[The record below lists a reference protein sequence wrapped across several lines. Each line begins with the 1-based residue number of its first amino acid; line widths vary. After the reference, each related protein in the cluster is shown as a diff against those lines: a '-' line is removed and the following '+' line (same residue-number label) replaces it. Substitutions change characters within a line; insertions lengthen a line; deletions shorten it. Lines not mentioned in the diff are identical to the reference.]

1 MSPKV
6 QQRDATSRED
16 LVTTSCDM
24 QQHSNTT
31 ALSHV
36 HGLYMYKKAQVG
48 PLESGFFC
56 PRIRNERVPKTQSAR
71 STRKSV
77 KAAKVYSARH
87 KCGAEL
93 TLPLLVKIAT
103 WLQLTKGFSVNVTE
117 LRTHT
122 NQPWTQE
129 YKHSFSLSPLHT
141 TGMRCKK

>member
-16 LVTTSCDM
+16 FVTTSCDM
-24 QQHSNTT
+24 QQHSNATV
-31 ALSHV
+31 LSHV

-71 STRKSV
+71 STRKSA
-77 KAAKVYSARH
+77 KAAEVRPACH
-87 KCGAEL
+87 KCDAKL

-122 NQPWTQE
+122 NQPWTQK
-129 YKHSFSLSPLHT
+129 YKHVFSLSPLHT